1 MAERKPLLSDD
12 YIETLCAEHDK
23 YNNIDV
29 DRYVRDNYRI
39 KRGLRNSDGSGVVA
53 GVTNICNVHG
63 YVINE
68 NEKVPEEGKLIYR
81 GIDVNELVAGARADN
96 RFGFEETEYLLLMGS
111 LPTQKQLDDF
121 RAAID
126 ECRELPHGFI
136 EDVLIK
142 TPSRNIMNKLE
153 SAILNLYSYC
163 PNPDDVNLETLLRQS
178 IEIIAR
184 VPTIVSY
191 AYQSK
196 RRHYDNQSMY
206 LHPIPKNL
214 STAECLLT
222 FLRPDMHFSEEE
234 ATLLDVCLMLHAE
247 HGGGNNSTF
256 ACRVLSSSGTD
267 TYSAISAAVGALKGF
282 KHGGANL
289 KITEMMDYIKSG
301 VSDWGDDEE
310 VLEYLKGILR
320 HEKGDGSGLIYGMG
334 HAVYTLSDPRAV
346 LLKKYASSLAEKKD
360 MLDEFKLIES
370 VERLAPTAFAEIKQN
385 DKPICANVDMY
396 SGFVYTM
403 LNLPREL
410 FTPIFATARIAGWC
424 AHRIEEIAVS
434 NRIIRP
440 AYMSVLKKAPYTPL
454 SERR

>member
-12 YIETLCAEHDK
+12 YIETLCSEHDK

-121 RAAID
+121 CAAID

-163 PNPDDVNLETLLRQS
+163 PNPDDVSLETLLRQS

-256 ACRVLSSSGTD
+256 SCRVLSSSGTD

-289 KITEMMDYIKSG
+289 KIAEMMDCIKSG
-301 VSDWGDDEE
+301 VSDWSDDGE
-310 VLEYLKGILR
+310 VLEFLKAILR
-320 HEKGDGSGLIYGMG
+320 REKGDGSGLIYGMG

-346 LLKKYASSLAEKKD
+346 LLKKFASSLAEKKN
-360 MLDEFKLIES
+360 MLDEFKLIEA
-370 VERLAPTAFAEIKQN
+370 VERLAPQAFADVKQN

-454 SERR
+454 SERQ

>member
-12 YIETLCAEHDK
+12 YIETLCSEHDK

-126 ECRELPHGFI
+126 ECRELPHFFI

-142 TPSRNIMNKLE
+142 TPCRNIMNKLE

-163 PNPDDVNLETLLRQS
+163 PNPDDVSLETLLRQS

-222 FLRPDMHFSEEE
+222 FLRPDMHFTDEE

-256 ACRVLSSSGTD
+256 SCRVLSSSGTD

-289 KITEMMDYIKSG
+289 KIAEMMDCIKSG
-301 VSDWGDDEE
+301 VSDWSDDEE
-310 VLEYLKGILR
+310 VLEFLKAILR
-320 HEKGDGSGLIYGMG
+320 REKGDGSGLIYGMG

-346 LLKKYASSLAEKKD
+346 LLKKYASSLAEKKN
-360 MLDEFKLIES
+360 MLDEFKLIEA
-370 VERLAPTAFAEIKQN
+370 VERLAPEAFADVKQN

-424 AHRIEEIAVS
+424 AHRIEEIAIS

-440 AYMSVLKKAPYTPL
+440 AYLSVLKKAPYTPL
-454 SERR
+454 SERQ

>member
-12 YIETLCAEHDK
+12 YIETLCSEHDK

-121 RAAID
+121 CAAID

-163 PNPDDVNLETLLRQS
+163 PNPDDISLETLLRQS

-222 FLRPDMHFSEEE
+222 FLRPDMHFTEEE

-256 ACRVLSSSGTD
+256 SCRVLSSSGTD

-289 KITEMMDYIKSG
+289 KIAEMMDCIKSG
-301 VSDWGDDEE
+301 VSDWSDDGE
-310 VLEYLKGILR
+310 VLEFLKAILR
-320 HEKGDGSGLIYGMG
+320 REKGDGSGLIYGMG

-346 LLKKYASSLAEKKD
+346 LLKKYASSLAEKKN
-360 MLDEFKLIES
+360 MLDEFKLIEA
-370 VERLAPTAFAEIKQN
+370 VERLAPEAFADVKQN

-424 AHRIEEIAVS
+424 AHRIEEIALS

-440 AYMSVLKKAPYTPL
+440 AYLSVLKKAPYTPL
-454 SERR
+454 SER

>member
-1 MAERKPLLSDD
+1 MQERHNILPDS
-12 YIETLCAEHDK
+12 YIQSLCDEHNK
-23 YNNIDV
+23 YNQIDI
-29 DRYVRDNYRI
+29 DRYVRNNYRI
-39 KRGLRNSDGSGVVA
+39 KRGLRDADGSGVVA
-53 GVTNICNVHG
+53 GVTNICSVHG

-81 GIDVNELVAGARADN
+81 GIDINDLVNGAITDK

-111 LPTQKQLDDF
+111 LPTNQQLEDF
-121 RAAID
+121 KEAID
-126 ECRELPHGFI
+126 KCRELPHGFV

-153 SAILNLYSYC
+153 SAILSLYSYC
-163 PNPDDVNLETLLRQS
+163 PTPDDLSLDNLLSQS

-184 VPTIVSY
+184 IPTIISY

-206 LHPIPKNL
+206 LHPIPKNM

-222 FLRPDMHFSEEE
+222 FLRPDMQFTPEE
-234 ATLLDVCLMLHAE
+234 ATLLDICLMLHAE

-267 TYSAISAAVGALKGF
+267 TYSALSAAVGSLKGS

-289 KITEMMDYIKSG
+289 KIMEMMDEIKSG
-301 VSDWGDDEE
+301 VSDWSDDEE
-310 VLEYLKGILR
+310 ILEYLKAILR
-320 HEKGDGSGLIYGMG
+320 KEKGDGSGLIYGMG

-346 LLKKYASSLAEKKD
+346 LLKKFAGSLAEKKE
-360 MLDEFKLIES
+360 LLPEFKLIEA
-370 VERLAPTAFAEIKQN
+370 VERLAPTAFADVKQN

-396 SGFVYTM
+396 SGFVYSM
-403 LNLPREL
+403 LHLPREL

-424 AHRIEEIAVS
+424 AHRIEEIAIS

-454 SERR
+454 SDR

>member
-1 MAERKPLLSDD
+1 MFEKSQLLPQS
-12 YIETLCAEHDK
+12 YVENLCNEYNKYNSMDFDK
-23 YNNIDV
+23 YISN
-29 DRYVRDNYRI
+29 NYRI

-53 GVTNICNVHG
+53 GVTNICSVHG
-63 YVINE
+63 YVIDE
-68 NEKVPEEGKLIYR
+68 NEKVPDKGILSFR
-81 GIDVNELVAGARADN
+81 GIDINDLVNGAANEN
-96 RFGFEETEYLLLMGS
+96 RFGFEETEYLLLMGA
-111 LPTQKQLDDF
+111 LPNSQQLEQF
-121 RAAID
+121 KSAID

-153 SAILNLYSYC
+153 SAILNLYSYS
-163 PNPDDVNLETLLRQS
+163 PAPDDISLENLLRQS
-178 IEIIAR
+178 IELIAR
-184 VPTIVSY
+184 VPTIISY

-206 LHPIPKNL
+206 LHPIPKAM

-222 FLRPDMHFSEEE
+222 FLRPDMKFTPEE
-234 ATLLDVCLMLHAE
+234 AALLDVCLMLHAE

-282 KHGGANL
+282 KHGGANI
-289 KITEMMDYIKSG
+289 KVTEMLEEIKAG
-301 VSDWGDDEE
+301 VSDWKDDEE
-310 VLEYLKGILR
+310 VLDYLKAIIR
-320 HEKGDGSGLIYGMG
+320 KDKGNGSGLIYGMG
-334 HAVYTLSDPRAV
+334 HAVYTISDPRAV
-346 LLKKYASSLAEKKD
+346 ILKDCASKLAEKKN

-370 VERLAPTAFAEIKQN
+370 VERLTPVAFSQVKN
-385 DKPICANVDMY
+385 SDKPLCANIDLY
-396 SGFVYTM
+396 SGFVYDM

-424 AHRIEEIAVS
+424 AHRIEEITVS

-440 AYMSVLKKAPYTPL
+440 AYKAILNKTSYQPL
-454 SERR
+454 SER

>member
-12 YIETLCAEHDK
+12 YIETLCSEHDK

-163 PNPDDVNLETLLRQS
+163 PNPDDVSLETLLRQS

-222 FLRPDMHFSEEE
+222 FLRPDMHFTEEE

-256 ACRVLSSSGTD
+256 SCRVLSSSGTD

-289 KITEMMDYIKSG
+289 KIAEMMDCIKSG
-301 VSDWGDDEE
+301 VSDWSDDGE
-310 VLEYLKGILR
+310 VLEFLKAILR
-320 HEKGDGSGLIYGMG
+320 REKGDGSGLIYGMG

-346 LLKKYASSLAEKKD
+346 LLKKYASSLAEKKN
-360 MLDEFKLIES
+360 MLDEFKLIEA
-370 VERLAPTAFAEIKQN
+370 VERLAPEAFADVKQN

-424 AHRIEEIAVS
+424 AHRIEEIALS

-440 AYMSVLKKAPYTPL
+440 AYLSVLKKAPYTPL
-454 SERR
+454 SER

>member
-12 YIETLCAEHDK
+12 YIETLCSEHDK

-81 GIDVNELVAGARADN
+81 GIDINELVAGARADN

-163 PNPDDVNLETLLRQS
+163 PNPDDVSLETLLRQS

-222 FLRPDMHFSEEE
+222 FLRPDMHFTDEE

-256 ACRVLSSSGTD
+256 SCRVLSSSGTD

-289 KITEMMDYIKSG
+289 KIAEMMDCIKSG
-301 VSDWGDDEE
+301 VSDWSDDGEL
-310 VLEYLKGILR
+310 LEFLKAILR
-320 HEKGDGSGLIYGMG
+320 REKGDGSGLIYGMG

-346 LLKKYASSLAEKKD
+346 LLKKFASSLAEKKN
-360 MLDEFKLIES
+360 MLDEFRLIEA
-370 VERLAPTAFAEIKQN
+370 VERLAPEAFADVKQN

-424 AHRIEEIAVS
+424 AHRIEEIALS

-440 AYMSVLKKAPYTPL
+440 AYLSVLKKAPYTPL
-454 SERR
+454 SER